1 MISFQ
6 RIVSLA
12 MLCILL
18 TSCGLSPLAFAA
30 APRAV
35 STLQTLSFPPEFAT
49 ENDTTLVPSEV
60 GHRALDPVEL
70 ARLAWRGYVEK
81 NPEPWPDLDPN
92 ALRFFFDCRDA
103 LYNHPD
109 QR

>member
-1 MISFQ
+1 MHFAKSIISRVFVLAILTLCGFLQ
-6 RIVSLA
+6 VVSA
-12 MLCILL
+12 
-18 TSCGLSPLAFAA
+18 T
-30 APRAV
+30 APREV
-35 STLQTLSFPPEFAT
+35 NTLEFLSYPPEFAT